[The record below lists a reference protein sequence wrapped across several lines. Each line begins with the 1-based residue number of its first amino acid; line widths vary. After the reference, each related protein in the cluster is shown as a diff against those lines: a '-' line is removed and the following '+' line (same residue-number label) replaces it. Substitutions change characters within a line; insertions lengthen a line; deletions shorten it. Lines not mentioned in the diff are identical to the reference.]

1 METEGVEISGA
12 GLGLLQMS
20 VKVGRSDKRVK
31 RVKGRL
37 GEYLLA
43 DVLLAMLS
51 EAVAGRLQFDFPVKS
66 S

>member
-43 DVLLAMLS
+43 DVLLAILS
-51 EAVAGRLQFDFPVKS
+51 EAAGSKLIP
-66 S
+66 

>member
-1 METEGVEISGA
+1 METEGVEMSGA

-20 VKVGRSDKRVK
+20 VKVGRSNKRVK

-37 GEYLLA
+37 GECWQEF
-43 DVLLAMLS
+43 S